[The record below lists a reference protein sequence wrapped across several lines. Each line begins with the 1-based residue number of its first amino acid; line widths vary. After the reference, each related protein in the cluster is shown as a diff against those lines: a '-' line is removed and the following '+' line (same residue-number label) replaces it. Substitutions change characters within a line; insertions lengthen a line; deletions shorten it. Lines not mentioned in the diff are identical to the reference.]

1 MMAQLSDLTRPVV
14 RTGTGFHRHDAPGL
28 RCYGTEKLHAT
39 DALAK
44 EYMPGT
50 IRSVHLEHV
59 FHDVKPIVVACSKDA
74 SFGGDSTPPLWHTDT
89 VGGRPTPSPIEPVPA
104 GIVNGRC
111 GWKPASARFPRR
123 VRGQL
128 APFTGLGNGRL
139 WRVTCFSETPYPF
152 ACASDAHSDSIAV
165 PPK

>member
-28 RCYGTEKLHAT
+28 RCYGTEKLHAS

-50 IRSVHLEHV
+50 LRSVHLEHV
-59 FHDVKPIVVACSKDA
+59 FRDVQTDRGSLLHGRLLWRRFDTATLAHRYRRGA
-74 SFGGDSTPPLWHTDT
+74 S
-89 VGGRPTPSPIEPVPA
+89 TPSPIEPVPA

-128 APFTGLGNGRL
+128 APFIGLGNGRL
-139 WRVTCFSETPYPF
+139 WRVTCFSETAYPF